1 MHMLTAKQLLQEFEH
16 YTIVDI
22 RMHMCYHLYHI
33 PYSMHI
39 TTYEKHKAHVSK
51 KICLVC
57 NDGVE
62 SCNLALTIDNC
73 SCLEGGL
80 KQWLALDVDE
90 YVAKKYAER
99 ECCDGGKCSRK

>member
-33 PYSMHI
+33 PYSVHL
-39 TTYEKHKAHVSK
+39 TTYEEYKQHTQK

-57 NDGVE
+57 NDGVM
-62 SCNLALTIDNC
+62 SCQLAITMENC

-80 KQWLALDVDE
+80 KQWLQLEADE
-90 YVAKKYAER
+90 YVLKKYGKR
-99 ECCDGGKCSRK
+99 EFCTGGKCGRK